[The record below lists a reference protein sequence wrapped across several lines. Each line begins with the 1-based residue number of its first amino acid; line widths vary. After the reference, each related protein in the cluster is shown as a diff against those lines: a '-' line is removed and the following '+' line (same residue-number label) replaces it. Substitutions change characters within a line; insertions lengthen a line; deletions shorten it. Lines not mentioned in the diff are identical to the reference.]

1 MNHKQQ
7 STNGLNLL
15 IEDVKGYSQ
24 AQDAWRFYNNE
35 NVDIDSLNNPI
46 LEKGIEAINKECDE
60 YLLVA
65 HDWSLIS
72 YRNHTAKK
80 DCIEEKRSNSKNAI
94 SKGYD
99 LQSSIGISDITGEPI
114 TPLVHNLKTKD
125 KVFST
130 YDNNIDMTSTHL
142 NELARRIKYINN
154 ELDINKK
161 IVHIIDREADSVGF
175 FRELQEDDFYI
186 VRALDRVSVEY
197 QGNKITQKEL
207 AQTMELGEYVKTI
220 DYKKK
225 KVKIYVNSVD
235 VLITRDAYIK
245 NIDDKGKITYKRK
258 KGKAVKSRFVVE
270 RLVDK
275 DNNIVATWLLLSN
288 LKDDVDAKTIGLW
301 YYYRWNIETYFKLL
315 KSSGFNL
322 EKWQQETAEAIF
334 KRLLIASYAC
344 LLVWQIEHS
353 NHKNIIDIKQFL
365 VKISGRL
372 VARGKISTSPA
383 LLAGIWA
390 FLSTIDILEL
400 YDIEKLLSMKK
411 ELNEFWGMEF

>member
-1 MNHKQQ
+1 
-7 STNGLNLL
+7 
-15 IEDVKGYSQ
+15 
-24 AQDAWRFYNNE
+24 
-35 NVDIDSLNNPI
+35 
-46 LEKGIEAINKECDE
+46 
-60 YLLVA
+60 
-65 HDWSLIS
+65 
-72 YRNHTAKK
+72 
-80 DCIEEKRSNSKNAI
+80 
-94 SKGYD
+94 
-99 LQSSIGISDITGEPI
+99 
-114 TPLVHNLKTKD
+114 LVHNLKTKD
-125 KVFST
+125 KIFST

-142 NELARRIKYINN
+142 TELSSRIKYINN
-154 ELDINKK
+154 DLNIDKK

-186 VRALDRVSVEY
+186 VRALNRVSVEY

-207 AQTMELGEYVKTI
+207 AKTTKLGEYVKTI

-235 VLITRDAYIK
+235 VSIVRDAYIK
-245 NIDDKGKITYKRK
+245 SIDNNGKVTYKRK
-258 KGKAVKSRFVVE
+258 EGKVVKSRFIVE
-270 RLVDK
+270 RLIDE
-275 DNNIVATWLLLSN
+275 DNNVVATWLLLSN
-288 LKDDVDAKTIGLW
+288 LKSDVDAKTIGLW

-322 EKWQQETAEAIF
+322 EKWQQETAGAIF

-353 NHKNIIDIKQFL
+353 NHKNIIEIKKFL

-372 VARGKISTSPA
+372 VARGKVSTSPA

-390 FLSTIDILEL
+390 FFSTMDILEL

-411 ELNEFWGMEF
+411 ELNEFLGMDF

>member
-15 IEDVKGYSQ
+15 IKDVKGYSQ

-35 NVDIDSLNNPI
+35 NVEINSLNNPI
-46 LEKGIEAINKECDE
+46 LEKGIESINKECDK

-72 YRNHTAKK
+72 YKNHTSKK

-114 TPLVHNLKTKD
+114 TPLVHNLKTKEQ
-125 KVFST
+125 VFST
-130 YDNNIDMTSTHL
+130 YDHNIDMTLTHL
-142 NELARRIKYINN
+142 NELSSRIKYINN
-154 ELDINKK
+154 DLNIDKK

-186 VRALDRVSVEY
+186 VRALDRVSVEHK
-197 QGNKITQKEL
+197 GNKITQKEL
-207 AQTMELGEYVKTI
+207 AQTMEFGEYVKNI

-258 KGKAVKSRFVVE
+258 KGKAVKSRFIVE

-275 DNNIVATWLLLSN
+275 DNKVVAIWLLLSN
-288 LKDDVDAKTIGLW
+288 LKSDVDAKTIGLW

-344 LLVWQIEHS
+344 LLVWQIEYS
-353 NHKNIIDIKQFL
+353 NHKNIIKIKEFL

-372 VARGKISTSPA
+372 VAREKVSTSPA

-390 FLSTIDILEL
+390 FLSTMDILEL

-411 ELNEFWGMEF
+411 ELNEFLGMEF